1 MQFTQVHRVE
11 QEKVFIS
18 VQNNQGA
25 ALEPTY
31 IVEFSNTTTDAD
43 QGRLVELVDT
53 AVAVTTGIQ
62 ANVAGVVETTI
73 ATGEVGRVQVYGPCQ
88 VKASAS
94 LTASTIVA
102 ANNGG
107 VIDVSPAAVS
117 ATGTSAAY
125 QTAVLGWTLE
135 NGPSTSEATVF
146 IKCL

>member
-1 MQFTQVHRVE
+1 MQFTQVHRTE

-31 IVEFSNTTTDAD
+31 VVEFSNTTTDAD

-53 AVAVTTGIQ
+53 SVGATTGIA

-73 ATGEVGRVQVYGPCQ
+73 ATGEIGRVQVYGPCQ

-94 LTASTIVA
+94 YTASTIVA
-102 ANNGG
+102 ANTGG
-107 VIDVSPAAVS
+107 LATHAAAAV
-117 ATGTSAAY
+117 AVDGTSAAY

-135 NGPSTSEATVF
+135 NGPSASEATVF